1 MEIVNSMNYFEAH
14 KILDA
19 VKEGRKYTLQTI
31 NKALELTGDRLEPYE
46 ELRGEG
52 MDTPI
57 PGQGERLGAL
67 RCPPMV
73 A

>member
-1 MEIVNSMNYFEAH
+1 MNYFEAN

-19 VKEGRKYTLQTI
+19 VKEGKQYSLQTI
-31 NKALELTGDRLEPYE
+31 NRALELTGDRLEPYE
-46 ELRGEG
+46 EFGSKRMVAPLQ
-52 MDTPI
+52 
-57 PGQGERLGAL
+57 GQGECLRDL

>member
-1 MEIVNSMNYFEAH
+1 MNYFEAH

-46 ELRGEG
+46 ELREPR
-52 MDTPI
+52 MAEALQR
-57 PGQGERLGAL
+57 QGERLGTL
-67 RCPPMV
+67 RCPTVV

>member
-1 MEIVNSMNYFEAH
+1 MNYFEAH

-46 ELRGEG
+46 ELREPR
-52 MDTPI
+52 MAEAI
-57 PGQGERLGAL
+57 QGQGERLGTL
-67 RCPPMV
+67 RSPPVV

>member
-1 MEIVNSMNYFEAH
+1 MNYFEAH

-31 NKALELTGDRLEPYE
+31 NKALELTGDRLELYE
-46 ELRGEG
+46 GLRGEG
-52 MDTPI
+52 MDTPL
-57 PGQGERLGAL
+57 PRQGECLGTL
-67 RCPPMV
+67 RCPTVV

>member
-1 MEIVNSMNYFEAH
+1 MNYFEAH

-46 ELRGEG
+46 ELRSEG
-52 MDTPI
+52 MDTPLQ
-57 PGQGERLGAL
+57 GQSERLGAL
-67 RCPPMV
+67 RCSAVV

>member
-1 MEIVNSMNYFEAH
+1 MNYFEAH

-52 MDTPI
+52 MDTPLQ
-57 PGQGERLGAL
+57 GQNERLGTL
-67 RCPPMV
+67 RCSAVV